1 MAESRKE
8 KKEEDDDDK
17 KYIIYADNILTSTPS
32 QNPDSSSHDVE
43 EKGSEFQVPYTQ
55 SPAEKKLLRK
65 IGYTFLP
72 IVTLIVMVQVRYYCS
87 YLFVHYLSN

>member
-1 MAESRKE
+1 MAESGKE
-8 KKEEDDDDK
+8 KKEDDTRKD
-17 KYIIYADNILTSTPS
+17 IIHADNILTNTSS
-32 QNPDSSSHDVE
+32 QDPDSSSHDAE
-43 EKGSEFQVPYTQ
+43 EKGSGFQVPYTQ

-72 IVTLIVMVQVRYYCS
+72 IVTLIVMVQVRYYYS